1 MSLVLLFCLS
11 MNSNNRFEDLVH
23 EARMQSIRG
32 QYSESLESFVH
43 VHFFDSQ
50 ISICYKFVN

>member
-1 MSLVLLFCLS
+1 